1 MRNFPLKYSN
11 VTTFYRNFVA
21 KIARKEIFCYLCLT
35 DWRAHQYKIE

>member
-1 MRNFPLKYSN
+1 MRNFPPKYSN

-35 DWRAHQYKIE
+35 D